1 MFRVLS
7 IDGGGIRGIIPALVL
22 AEIEQRTGRPIADT
36 FDLVAGTST
45 GGILAL
51 GLTVPGEDGRPRYA
65 AADLVRFY
73 LDQGPRVFSRS
84 LWRRITGLENLL
96 EEKYPSEPIEQ
107 VLQEVLGDARLS
119 DALAPV
125 LVTSY
130 DIERRQP
137 FFFKSHRAGEPG
149 RDVAMW
155 QAARATSAA
164 PTYFEPERIDLEG
177 GPRRHQSLVDG
188 GVFANNPAMCAYV
201 ESQDPRFFDPED
213 DVVLLSL
220 GTGELTRPIPH
231 EDAVGWGLAQWA
243 QPLLGVVF
251 DGVSDAVDYQLRTV
265 LGRDRG
271 RGGYWR
277 LQLRLDEGSDDIDDA
292 SRTNLRVL
300 QQKAEQ
306 LVADSR
312 DELDDLL
319 PLLVPSA

>member
-22 AEIEQRTGRPIADT
+22 AEVEQRTGRRIADT

-65 AADLVRFY
+65 AADLVRFH
-73 LDQGPRVFSRS
+73 LDQGPRIFSRS
-84 LWRRITGLENLL
+84 LWRRFTGLENLL
-96 EEKYPSEPIEQ
+96 EEKYPSDPIEE
-107 VLQEVLGDARLS
+107 VLQEALGDARLS
-119 DALAPV
+119 DALTPV

-137 FFFKSHRAGEPG
+137 VFFKSHRADEPG
-149 RDVAMW
+149 RDVSMW

-177 GPRRHQSLVDG
+177 GARAHQSLVDG

-201 ESQDPRFFDPED
+201 ESQDHRFFDPDD

-265 LGRDRG
+265 LGRDRAP
-271 RGGYWR
+271 GGYWR
-277 LQLRLDEGSDDIDDA
+277 LQVRLDEGSDDLDDA

-300 QQKAEQ
+300 QLKAEQ

-312 DELDDLL
+312 DELDELL
-319 PLLVPSA
+319 TLLVPRS

>member
-22 AEIEQRTGRPIADT
+22 ADLEQRTGRRVADM

-51 GLTVPGEDGRPRYA
+51 GLTVPGDDGRPRYR
-65 AADLVRFY
+65 AADLVGFY
-73 LDQGPRVFSRS
+73 LDQGPRIFSRS

-96 EEKYPSEPIEQ
+96 EEKYPSEPIEEI
-107 VLQEVLGDARLS
+107 LQATLGDARLS
-119 DALAPV
+119 DALTHV

-130 DIERRQP
+130 EIERRQP
-137 FFFKSHRAGEPG
+137 QFFKSHRADEPG
-149 RDVAMW
+149 RDVRMW

-164 PTYFEPERIDLEG
+164 PTYFEPHRIDLEG
-177 GPRRHQSLVDG
+177 GTGGYHSLVDG

-201 ESQDPRFFDPED
+201 ESQDHRFFEPDD
-213 DVVLLSL
+213 DVLLLSL
-220 GTGELTRPIPH
+220 GTGELTRRIPH

-265 LGRDRG
+265 LGRGRG

-277 LQLRLDEGSDDIDDA
+277 LQVELDEGSDDLDDA

-300 QQKAEQ
+300 QLKAEQ
-306 LVADSR
+306 LIDDSR
-312 DELDDLL
+312 DELDELL
-319 PLLVPSA
+319 PLLGPAP

>member
-22 AEIEQRTGRPIADT
+22 AEVEQRTGRPIADT
-36 FDLVAGTST
+36 FDLIAGTST

-73 LDQGPRVFSRS
+73 LDQGPRIFSRS

-96 EEKYPSEPIEQ
+96 EEKYPSAPIEQ
-107 VLQEVLGDARLS
+107 VLQSTLGDARLA
-119 DALAPV
+119 DALTPV

-137 FFFKSHRAGEPG
+137 FFFKSHRADEPG

-164 PTYFEPERIDLEG
+164 PTYFEPERIDREDG
-177 GPRRHQSLVDG
+177 TRAHQSLVDG

-201 ESQDPRFFDPED
+201 ESQDHRVFDPDED
-213 DVVLLSL
+213 VALLSL

-243 QPLLGVVF
+243 QPLLGVAF

-265 LGRDRG
+265 LGRARG

-277 LQLRLDEGSDDIDDA
+277 LQVRLDEGSDDLDDA

-300 QQKAEQ
+300 QLKAEQ

-312 DELDDLL
+312 DELDEVL
-319 PLLVPSA
+319 PLLAPGT